1 MPIENELK
9 YILPLDFDA
18 SSLNGWEKYD
28 IRQAYLND
36 GPRIRQIDATYLFTY
51 KKWIPQV
58 KELVEIEVALTQ
70 DDFDLLWSQRVQSL
84 EKTRYLKQI
93 GEAEWVMDFLRKPDG
108 DVFVVM
114 AEVELPR
121 YVAAPDSIPDEIAP
135 YILYAVEAGDNRF
148 TNKKLSDPDYAARIY
163 EDIVRQA

>member
-18 SSLNGWEKYD
+18 AILSGWEKHN
-28 IRQAYLND
+28 IRQAYLSD
-36 GPRIRQIDATYLFTY
+36 GPRIRQFDADYIFTY

-58 KELVEIEVALTQ
+58 CELVEIETAISK

-84 EKTRYLKQI
+84 EKTRYEKHI
-93 GEAEWVMDFLRKPDG
+93 GEAEWVVDFLHDASGRN
-108 DVFVVM
+108 FVVM

-121 YVAAPDSIPDEIAP
+121 YVASPDAIPEEIAP
-135 YILYAVEAGDNRF
+135 HIVYAVEAGDNRF
-148 TNKKLSDPDYAARIY
+148 TNKKLSDPGYAAKLY
-163 EDIVRQA
+163 EEVVLKA